1 MGPIMYAIFRDKTN
15 KIHCIRLLY
24 EMSNDPRLPSI
35 IREETAHVK
44 IAVTIVGLS
53 NTPETITCH
62 WEINTHDRM
71 HVWKIS
77 EPTASTTRTARHV
90 DWIRGPNPFG
100 LDRAGS

>member
-44 IAVTIVGLS
+44 IAV
-53 NTPETITCH
+53 
-62 WEINTHDRM
+62 
-71 HVWKIS
+71 
-77 EPTASTTRTARHV
+77 
-90 DWIRGPNPFG
+90 
-100 LDRAGS
+100 